1 MNTENTSTQENENL
15 PHDAATDEATSEN
28 SAATPETDTATLL
41 TQSEDKFLRAV
52 AELENFKR
60 QAARRE
66 TEARERAARNVIED
80 LLPVLDNFERA
91 LEAAQ
96 TAKDVEGVRVGVEFI
111 AQQLRDTLRGH
122 GVETIETKGQV
133 FDPLK
138 HDALEEVRGSEHPE
152 GTILSEAQRGYT
164 YKGQILR
171 PSRVRVAGK

>member
-1 MNTENTSTQENENL
+1 MNTENTPTHEEEPMHGATET
-15 PHDAATDEATSEN
+15 PHEN
-28 SAATPETDTATLL
+28 SIDSHEDDNARLAAE
-41 TQSEDKFLRAV
+41 SEDKYLRAV

-66 TEARERAARNVIED
+66 TEARERATRSVIED

-91 LEAAQ
+91 LEAAR

-122 GVETIETKGQV
+122 GVEAIETHGQS

-138 HDALEEVRGSEHPE
+138 HDALEEVGESEHPE
-152 GTILSEAQRGYT
+152 GTILSEAQRGYM
-164 YKGQILR
+164 YKGQVMR
-171 PSRVRVAGK
+171 ASRVRVAGK